1 MENNPSTLDTLIQ
14 NQHLQMIKAALPYI
28 NLSEQRFLSIYIKLL
43 ELRNTFQL
51 YDQDPDTLSACSLQ
65 KEDGTM
71 LDMLRDIKAFCPKEE
86 QETIEQILNFIQV
99 YQMYQSYQNAAEG
112 VGPDTVEQ
120 LKGMLSPEQRSVFEP
135 YLSNM

>member
-120 LKGMLSPEQRSVFEP
+120 LKGMLSPEQRSVFKT

>member
-1 MENNPSTLDTLIQ
+1 MENNASTLDTLIQ

-120 LKGMLSPEQRSVFEP
+120 LKGMLSPEQRSVFET